1 MPAPPI
7 LLPLLVMSATILAGL
22 IIGGLFFLKQSGERR
37 ANRLY
42 GTLLLLGAL
51 TQLHF
56 ALDFGGYLV
65 RNPDLRFLPIYFSL
79 WLPVLLFS
87 HVKISLFPGYRF
99 RWTDMKHLALP
110 IGQTVYFLLIWL
122 FPALRHEQGRYFYNP
137 FYGGLEQALFL
148 AGWPMYVFFSALYL
162 RRRRAMLGARS
173 LPRLLWYLR
182 KLLKGVLLFILAY
195 AVLSGADFLAHK
207 YLWTALRSQIWYAGA
222 QALSFTVLLLWLCVY
237 GGQVL
242 IWGRRLQLFSKEEA

>member
-1 MPAPPI
+1 MPNPPI
-7 LLPLLVMSATILAGL
+7 LLPLLIMAVAILAGL
-22 IIGGLFFLKQSGERR
+22 GIGGLFFLKQSGDGR

-42 GTLLLLGAL
+42 GALLVLGAL

-65 RNPDLRFLPIYFSL
+65 THPKLRYLPIYFSL

-87 HVKISLFPGYRF
+87 HVKISLFPRYRF
-99 RWTDMKHLALP
+99 RWTDLKHLALP
-110 IGQTVYFLLIWL
+110 IGQTLYFLAIWL

-162 RRRRAMLGARS
+162 RRRRAMLKARS

-195 AVLSGADFLAHK
+195 AILSGADFLAHK
-207 YLWTALRSQIWYAGA
+207 YLWTTLRSQIWYAGA
-222 QALSFTVLLLWLCVY
+222 QALTFTVLLLWLSVY

-242 IWGRRLQLFSKEEA
+242 VWGRRLQLFSKGR